1 MEDGLLEPIRPYQQ
15 LRARQID
22 RDIGDAN
29 AASDPI
35 AIIQNAPTTQ
45 PFVVAQLGQ
54 SLDGRIATTT
64 GESRWISGSPA
75 LDHLHRIRA
84 AVDAVVIGVGT
95 AIADDP
101 QLTVRRA
108 IGQNPARIVIDPN
121 GRLPEQA
128 KCLNR
133 DDTRKIVIRRG
144 GNTQCSAHETLLL
157 DAGSND
163 MICPRAITRELF
175 AQGLT
180 RILIEGGARTISSF
194 IDAGAV
200 DRLHLMI
207 SPVII
212 GSGQPGLDLKPIQ
225 QLSKAL
231 RPKTTAHVL
240 DDGEVLFD
248 CDLRQD
254 RR

>member
-1 MEDGLLEPIRPYQQ
+1 MLEPIRPYRNQ
-15 LRARQID
+15 RARPVD
-22 RDIGDAN
+22 RDIGDATVET
-29 AASDPI
+29 DPI
-35 AIIQNAPTTQ
+35 AIIRNAPATR

-54 SLDGRIATTT
+54 SLDGRIATMT

-95 AIADDP
+95 ALADDP

-108 IGQNPARIVIDPN
+108 IGQNPARVIIDPN
-121 GRLPEQA
+121 NRLPDRS
-128 KCLNR
+128 KCLNQ
-133 DDTRKIVIRRG
+133 DGTRQIVIRRDDTTKCSVHQTIALDTGAG
-144 GNTQCSAHETLLL
+144 G
-157 DAGSND
+157 
-163 MICPRAITRELF
+163 MICPGEITRKLF
-175 AQGLT
+175 GLGLKK
-180 RILIEGGARTISSF
+180 ILIEGGAKTISSF

-200 DRLHLMI
+200 DRLHLMVA
-207 SPVII
+207 PVII
-212 GSGQPGLDLKPIQ
+212 GSGQPGLELEPIQ
-225 QLSKAL
+225 KLSNAL

-240 DDGEVLFD
+240 DGGEVLFD